1 MVINSNKTSEQ
12 GYYNMNNFIPQLNK
26 NQLKILERSQR
37 QEDLHKLAKQDSSA
51 LIIVIKNYP
60 YIISEYGNEYDDAFT
75 SAWDFIKWRL
85 DELKSLDSLAYEM
98 HYSKEDLIT
107 FITDIT
113 DYDYDG
119 ELQQQ
124 LLIDRYGAERIDE
137 YYEQQK

>member
-1 MVINSNKTSEQ
+1 
-12 GYYNMNNFIPQLNK
+12 MNNFIPQLNK
-26 NQLKILERSQR
+26 EQLKILERSQR

-85 DELKSLDSLAYEM
+85 DELKSLDRLAYEM

-119 ELQQQ
+119 ELQQ

-137 YYEQQK
+137 YLCL

>member
-1 MVINSNKTSEQ
+1 
-12 GYYNMNNFIPQLNK
+12 MNNFIPQLNK
-26 NQLKILERSQR
+26 KQLKILERRQR
-37 QEDLHKLAKQDSSA
+37 QEDLHKLSKQDPSA

-60 YIISEYGNEYDDAFT
+60 YIVSEYGNEYDDAFT
-75 SAWDFIKWRL
+75 SAWEFIKWRL
-85 DELKSLDSLAYEM
+85 DELKSLDRLAYEM

-137 YYEQQK
+137 YLCL

>member
-26 NQLKILERSQR
+26 KQLKILERSQR
-37 QEDLHKLAKQDSSA
+37 QEDLHKLAKQDPSA

-60 YIISEYGNEYDDAFT
+60 YIVSEYGNEYDDAFT
-75 SAWDFIKWRL
+75 SAWEFIKWRL
-85 DELKSLDSLAYEM
+85 DEFKSLDSLAYEM

-113 DYDYDG
+113 DYDYEE
-119 ELQQQ
+119 ELQQF
-124 LLIDRYGAERIDE
+124 LIDRYGAERIDE
-137 YYEQQK
+137 YLCL

>member
-1 MVINSNKTSEQ
+1 
-12 GYYNMNNFIPQLNK
+12 MNNFIPQLNK
-26 NQLKILERSQR
+26 EQLKILERSQR
-37 QEDLHKLAKQDSSA
+37 QEDLHKLAKQDPSA

-85 DELKSLDSLAYEM
+85 DELKSLDRLAYEM

-119 ELQQQ
+119 ELQQ
-124 LLIDRYGAERIDE
+124 LLIDRYGAERIYE
-137 YYEQQK
+137 YLCL